1 MKGEDGLFIIKDIEN
16 GLIGSLFLDDV
27 ILVKNIFF
35 YVISKCKVRDLWNMV
50 YCFYNYGEVSIF
62 YLNWIF
68 ILVVYFDKL
77 DYCV

>member
-50 YCFYNYGEVSIF
+50 GDMERNVFY
-62 YLNWIF
+62 
-68 ILVVYFDKL
+68 
-77 DYCV
+77 